1 MKTILFFTPALILG
15 FFTLPLSAEERTHTP
30 EQIEALAKGGELVEE
45 TKRPGNLID
54 LTKGELLPKT
64 TDRPWTLGPTGIVG
78 MWAGRFTGDQFQVLA
93 TIKGSPADGKLQRG
107 DVITGINGKKFIA
120 GGHLGYLI
128 GKAIIEAEREKNA
141 GKISFQVWR
150 DKNYIKRFGKKDIKG
165 VDIDDL
171 FDKARNDNTLYE
183 WKPEEARTKEAQ
195 GFGEFPVIPS
205 TMEVELT
212 LRVFPDYSDT
222 APYDCPKTAQILEEA
237 WKVLEK
243 RFVAD
248 PKKPRSG
255 RGGMLE
261 AIALVASGKP
271 EHRKIV
277 HDWVRSK
284 HGKQWHPPT
293 TPAGEMFEP
302 GSNAYKGMQS
312 WHHGFTGLNC
322 ALYYE
327 ATGDKFVLPALR
339 KFAINTAMGQS
350 GGGSWGHTFAFPS
363 FNGGEFHRMNPG
375 YGALNAAGNRCFL
388 LITLAQKLGIEHPEI
403 DQAVKRA
410 HKYFGSYVDQGAIP
424 YGDFGAAATDDS
436 NGKNTGIAF
445 SMKLLGDKYG
455 AKYFAMM
462 SSHCAFTRRGGH
474 AADYH
479 GNWSSWAATMCGP
492 KVRIY
497 NERNFRWRRTLCR
510 MFDGSFVYHSP
521 TWEYKTLRDPTATEV
536 LHQAVYLKQTLLTG
550 KDPDEDLYPNEQ
562 EMMQLMTSARAQ
574 FNDPWLEKIDGTP
587 WQERTTDELF
597 KLINI
602 FKPKARRI
610 FMGELGKRFQAGE
623 KEIVPRFVKLL
634 QSDDARTRDGACRG
648 LLACGT
654 DTVLANLSKITPLLS
669 DPKDF
674 VQITAVKVISKATDA
689 EDTQLAMLNATL
701 EEPQAVSPNSVGN
714 ATQYSLFGKNNTL
727 SNTPFESDFDEELVQ
742 QALEELI
749 LLDPAHKHFTGS
761 RLKVWG
767 KDTIVKLAGPLTFAA
782 EEEQIVDQMFANR
795 CEPARNLLAKFGY
808 HEAVQGAGHRA
819 RKKAAIP
826 RHIRPHVGFKRN
838 LVVPEVVEKQPGAFH
853 EFIEPLGTVLIDD
866 PLMTVMKVEGDKKVK
881 YDLDKYYKLIVA
893 AKKPVKL
900 PSIAPDVRKMFTA
913 KLDALDGTGA
923 KLKLCRDTLKDPARK
938 NYFRQMAAMT
948 YLSDTLAQD
957 ALQDLLPYIGH
968 DYWRLRD
975 HSQKLAVAL
984 VPAGGEGTLT
994 ALFANTKEAK
1004 SAAGI
1009 LEVLATA
1016 KSAAGLK
1023 LAKQAMNHEEPLI
1036 RQAAV
1041 KAVFT
1046 IGGDKLLPDVLAH
1059 LEQSKTQEDL
1069 RGCEEAILSHRDN
1082 AAHVGITSKAII
1094 AMLPKSSETVRPSL
1108 YYILGQ
1114 LADPASMAALKKVGA
1129 DDDMKELEKLVFA
1142 LSYSP
1147 SREADR
1153 ILIEI
1158 ATNGPTRAKLVGAQA
1173 VRRMVVGPKGYGDVT
1188 SSEALDFADAIL
1200 RLNLDLRI
1208 VKYLGHIHEARAMKT
1223 LMYCL
1228 RKGIPTA
1235 ANSLIAVAEGLKN
1248 PSSADRKIAAKS
1260 LQDVIEYIEVTQLRG
1275 GVAGKDYRYYP
1286 FWKTLQARA
1295 GKVLLKVHKPEEEA
1309 IEGFDPLELDD

>member
-1 MKTILFFTPALILG
+1 MKTIQFLTSALILG
-15 FFTLPLSAEERTHTP
+15 FFTLPVSAEERTHTP

-107 DVITGINGKKFIA
+107 DVITGINGKKFVA
-120 GGHLGYLI
+120 GGHLGHLV

-150 DKNYIKRFGKKDIKG
+150 DENYIKRTGKKDIKG

-183 WKPEEARTKEAQ
+183 WKPEEARAKEAQ
-195 GFGEFPVIPS
+195 GFGEFPIIPS
-205 TMEVELT
+205 TTEVALT
-212 LRVFPDYSDT
+212 LRTFPDYSDT

-284 HGKQWHPPT
+284 NGRQWHPPT
-293 TPAGEMFEP
+293 VPAGAMFEP
-302 GSNAYKGMQS
+302 GYRGGKGYQS

-339 KFAINTAMGQS
+339 KFAIDTALGQS
-350 GGGSWGHTFAFPS
+350 GGGSWGHTFAYPS

-492 KVRIY
+492 KVRTY

-521 TWEYKTLRDPTATEV
+521 TWEYGTLRDPTATEV
-536 LHQAVYLKQTLLTG
+536 LHQAVYLKQTLITG

-597 KLINI
+597 QLINI

-623 KEIVPRFVKLL
+623 KEIVPRFVKFL

-727 SNTPFESDFDEELVQ
+727 SNTPFESNFDEELVQ
-742 QALEELI
+742 QALEDLI

-838 LVVPEVVEKQPGAFH
+838 LVVPEVVEKQPGAFY

-866 PLMTVMKVEGDKKVK
+866 PLMTVMKLEGDKKVL

-893 AKKPVKL
+893 AKNPVKL
-900 PSIAPDVRKMFTA
+900 PSIAPDVRKMFKA

-923 KLKLCRDTLKDPARK
+923 KLKLCRDTLKDPSRK
-938 NYFRQMAAMT
+938 LYFRQMAAMT
-948 YLSDTLAQD
+948 YLNDTLAQD
-957 ALQDLLPYIGH
+957 ALQDLLPYLGH

-984 VPAGGEGTLT
+984 VPAGGEGELT
-994 ALFANTKEAK
+994 ALFAKTKDAK
-1004 SAAGI
+1004 AAAGI

-1016 KSAAGLK
+1016 KSTAGLK
-1023 LAKQAMNHEEPLI
+1023 LAKEAMSHEEPVI

-1041 KAVFT
+1041 KAAFA
-1046 IGGDKLLPDVLAH
+1046 IGGDKVLPDVLGH
-1059 LEQSKTQEDL
+1059 LQQAKTQEDL
-1069 RGCEEAILSHRDN
+1069 RGCEQAILSLRDD
-1082 AAHVGITSKAII
+1082 ATHVETASKAII

-1114 LADPASMAALKKVGA
+1114 LGDAGSMAALRKAGGN
-1129 DDDMKELEKLVFA
+1129 DNMNEIKELVFA

-1158 ATNGPTRAKLVGAQA
+1158 ATSGPTRAKLVGAQS
-1173 VRRMVVGPKGYGDVT
+1173 VRRMVVGPKGYGDIT

-1275 GVAGKDYRYYP
+1275 GVSGKDYRYYP
-1286 FWKTLQARA
+1286 VWKTLQARA

>member
-1 MKTILFFTPALILG
+1 MKTIQFLTSALILG

-54 LTKGELLPKT
+54 LTKGEVPPKT
-64 TDRPWTLGPTGIVG
+64 DDKPWTLGPTGIVG
-78 MWAGRFTGDQFQVLA
+78 MWVGRFKGDQFQVLA
-93 TIKGSPADGKLQRG
+93 TIKGSPAEGKLQRG
-107 DVITGINGKKFIA
+107 DVITGINGKKFVA
-120 GGHLGYLI
+120 GGHLGHLI

-150 DKNYIKRFGKKDIKG
+150 DKNYIKRTGKKDIKG

-183 WKPEEARTKEAQ
+183 WKPEEARAKEAQ
-195 GFGEFPVIPS
+195 GFGEFPIIPS
-205 TMEVELT
+205 TTEVALT
-212 LRVFPDYSDT
+212 LRTFPDYSDT
-222 APYDCPKTAQILEEA
+222 APYDCPKTAQILEDA
-237 WKVLEK
+237 WTVLEK

-284 HGKQWHPPT
+284 NGRQWHPPT
-293 TPAGEMFEP
+293 VPAGAMFEP
-302 GSNAYKGMQS
+302 GYRGGKGYQS

-339 KFAINTAMGQS
+339 KFAIDTALGQS

-403 DQAVKRA
+403 DLAIKRA
-410 HKYFGSYVDQGAIP
+410 HKFFGSYVDQGAIP

-492 KVRIY
+492 KVRTY

-521 TWEYKTLRDPTATEV
+521 TWEYGTLRDPTATEV

-838 LVVPEVVEKQPGAFH
+838 LVVPEVVEKQPGAFY

-866 PLMTVMKVEGDKKVK
+866 PLMTVMKVEGGKKVK

-975 HSQKLAVAL
+975 HSQNLAVAL
-984 VPAGGEGTLT
+984 VPAGGDATLT
-994 ALFANTKEAK
+994 ALFVKTKDAK
-1004 SAAGI
+1004 AAAGI

-1023 LAKQAMNHEEPLI
+1023 LAKQAMSHEQPLI

-1059 LEQSKTQEDL
+1059 LQQSTTQEDL
-1069 RGCEEAILSHRDN
+1069 RGCEQAILSRRDD
-1082 AAHVGITSKAII
+1082 ATHVGNTSKAII
-1094 AMLPKSSETVRPSL
+1094 AMLPKSSEIVRPSL

-1129 DDDMKELEKLVFA
+1129 ADDMKELGKLIFA

-1235 ANSLIAVAEGLKN
+1235 ANSLISVAEGLKN

>member
-1 MKTILFFTPALILG
+1 MKTIQFLTSALILG
-15 FFTLPLSAEERTHTP
+15 FLPLSLSAEERTHTP
-30 EQIEALAKGGELVEE
+30 EQIEALAKGGELIKE

-54 LTKGELLPKT
+54 LTKGELPPKT

-78 MWAGRFTGDQFQVLA
+78 MWVGRFQGDQFQVLA
-93 TIKGSPADGKLQRG
+93 TIKGSPADGKLQKG
-107 DVITGINGKKFIA
+107 DVITGINGKKFVA
-120 GGHLGYLI
+120 GGHLGHLI

-141 GKISFQVWR
+141 GKITFQVWR
-150 DKNYIKRFGKKDIKG
+150 DKNYIKRTGKKDISG

-171 FDKARNDNTLYE
+171 FDKARNDNSLYE
-183 WKPEEARTKEAQ
+183 WKPEEARSKEAK
-195 GFGEFPVIPS
+195 GFGEFPIIPS
-205 TMEVELT
+205 TLEAELT

-222 APYDCPKTAQILEEA
+222 APYDCPKTAQILEDA

-284 HGKQWHPPT
+284 NGKQWHPPKEPIGT
-293 TPAGEMFEP
+293 LFEP
-302 GSNAYKGMQS
+302 GKGRGYQS
-312 WHHGFTGLNC
+312 WHMGFTGLNC

-339 KFAINTAMGQS
+339 KFAIETAMGQS
-350 GGGSWGHTFAFPS
+350 AGGSWGHTFAYPS

-403 DQAVKRA
+403 DQAIKRA
-410 HKYFGSYVDQGAIP
+410 HKFFGSYVDQGAIP

-521 TWEYKTLRDPTATEV
+521 TWEYKTLRDPTATEI
-536 LHQAVYLKQTLLTG
+536 LHQAVPLKQTLITG
-550 KDPDEDLYPNEQ
+550 KDPDEDLYPTEQ

-587 WQERTTDELF
+587 WKERTTDELF

-634 QSDDARTRDGACRG
+634 ESDDARTRDGACRG

-654 DTVLANLSKITPLLS
+654 DTVLQNLSKITPLLS

-714 ATQYSLFGKNNTL
+714 ATQYALFGKNNTL

-749 LLDPAHKHFTGS
+749 LLDPAHNTFTAS

-795 CEPARNLLAKFGY
+795 CEPARNLLAKFSY
-808 HEAVQGAGHRA
+808 HEAVQAAGHRA

-826 RHIRPHVGFKRN
+826 RHIRPHVGFKR
-838 LVVPEVVEKQPGAFH
+838 
-853 EFIEPLGTVLIDD
+853 
-866 PLMTVMKVEGDKKVK
+866 
-881 YDLDKYYKLIVA
+881 
-893 AKKPVKL
+893 
-900 PSIAPDVRKMFTA
+900 
-913 KLDALDGTGA
+913 
-923 KLKLCRDTLKDPARK
+923 
-938 NYFRQMAAMT
+938 
-948 YLSDTLAQD
+948 
-957 ALQDLLPYIGH
+957 
-968 DYWRLRD
+968 
-975 HSQKLAVAL
+975 
-984 VPAGGEGTLT
+984 
-994 ALFANTKEAK
+994 
-1004 SAAGI
+1004 I
-1009 LEVLATA
+1009 L
-1016 KSAAGLK
+1016 
-1023 LAKQAMNHEEPLI
+1023 
-1036 RQAAV
+1036 
-1041 KAVFT
+1041 
-1046 IGGDKLLPDVLAH
+1046 
-1059 LEQSKTQEDL
+1059 
-1069 RGCEEAILSHRDN
+1069 
-1082 AAHVGITSKAII
+1082 
-1094 AMLPKSSETVRPSL
+1094 
-1108 YYILGQ
+1108 
-1114 LADPASMAALKKVGA
+1114 
-1129 DDDMKELEKLVFA
+1129 
-1142 LSYSP
+1142 
-1147 SREADR
+1147 
-1153 ILIEI
+1153 
-1158 ATNGPTRAKLVGAQA
+1158 
-1173 VRRMVVGPKGYGDVT
+1173 
-1188 SSEALDFADAIL
+1188 
-1200 RLNLDLRI
+1200 
-1208 VKYLGHIHEARAMKT
+1208 
-1223 LMYCL
+1223 
-1228 RKGIPTA
+1228 
-1235 ANSLIAVAEGLKN
+1235 
-1248 PSSADRKIAAKS
+1248 
-1260 LQDVIEYIEVTQLRG
+1260 
-1275 GVAGKDYRYYP
+1275 
-1286 FWKTLQARA
+1286 
-1295 GKVLLKVHKPEEEA
+1295 
-1309 IEGFDPLELDD
+1309 